1 MLNSKVALGTMNFA
15 SRTSPDESRRIM
27 DRALERGVTVFDTA
41 NVYGDGESER
51 RIGQALKGRRH
62 AVRIATKV
70 GLLRFG
76 GKPEGLSRARILAAC
91 DESLAR
97 LQTDFIDVYY
107 LHAPDPLTPIGE
119 SLEALAQ
126 LFEAKKIR
134 AWGVSNFAAWQIGD
148 LNVAAEARGLPRPA
162 VSQVLYNLLVRQ
174 LDVEYF
180 AFARA
185 HPIHTTVYNPLA
197 GGLLARVPDVGAPV
211 PKGSR
216 FETNALYRKRYWT
229 DAMTQGAGQYA
240 AVAAELG
247 LDTVALAYA
256 FLAGHP
262 GIDSVLCGPAS
273 VAHLDA
279 GLDGCAKTLT
289 DAARNRID
297 AVHREFV
304 GTDAKYAR

>member
-51 RIGQALKGRRH
+51 RIGQALKGRRD

-91 DESLAR
+91 DESLGR

-119 SLEALAQ
+119 SLDALAR

-148 LNVAAEARGLPRPA
+148 LNAATEARGLPRPA

-256 FLAGHP
+256 FLASHP

-289 DAARNRID
+289 DAARSRID